1 MLGCGF
7 LKNAITED
15 TISGMKNKM
24 AMKAIKKIVAKYND
38 INLIFRI
45 FIGM

>member
-1 MLGCGF
+1 MCLAVIRVFKRILVCI
-7 LKNAITED
+7 NAAGGST
-15 TISGMKNKM
+15 
-24 AMKAIKKIVAKYND
+24 MKAIKKIVAKYND